1 MKQGLDKLMDTAGRV
16 ADKAA
21 RATSSAVEKGKDRL
35 ELVQLQ
41 QRLSKA
47 QKQLGALVYM
57 LHKTG
62 QENAPMVEHYIRE
75 IDEIKT
81 QIEFIKPGE
90 STAEP
95 TVYHCP
101 SCGAEG
107 MEDAMF
113 CRRCGAKLSE

>member
-1 MKQGLDKLMDTAGRV
+1 MRQELDKLMDAAGRV

-21 RATSSAVEKGKDRL
+21 RATSTVVERSKDKM
-35 ELVQLQ
+35 ELYTLQ
-41 QRLSKA
+41 QKLSKS

-62 QENAPMVEHYIRE
+62 QENAPMIEHYIAE
-75 IDEIKT
+75 MDDLKA
-81 QIEFIKPGE
+81 QIEFLQ
-90 STAEP
+90 P
-95 TVYHCP
+95 TETVNVSVHECP

-107 MEDAMF
+107 MGDAMF